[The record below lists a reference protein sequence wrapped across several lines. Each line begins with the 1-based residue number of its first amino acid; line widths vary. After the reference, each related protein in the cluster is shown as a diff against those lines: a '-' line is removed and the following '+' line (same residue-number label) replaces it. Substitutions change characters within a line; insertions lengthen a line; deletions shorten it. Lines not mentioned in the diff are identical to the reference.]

1 MDSNSLTA
9 LRWSQSRFLSGNTYE
24 MLLQRAEL
32 GQRQEYRFQ
41 LNMNREILALKTSNM
56 MEVLANRGNH
66 FAEYKCIR
74 SVCCTIP

>member
-1 MDSNSLTA
+1 
-9 LRWSQSRFLSGNTYE
+9 

-74 SVCCTIP
+74 SVFCTVS